1 MMQLRFGLM
10 LSLAAMSLAG
20 CSSLGISNGS
30 LKYKKA
36 PEMGEIK
43 YPEGAIVRPAS
54 PLYPAPVVEP
64 MALEHAPNFANS
76 KGNRFALPRPD
87 QQQTAGT
94 IVSEESVGAVVGQ
107 PKLLTDGNGNPLLN
121 VTGDP
126 ATIWQYTLATLSTL
140 NQNVIG
146 QSKNAY
152 EVTVKDNNQTYVLRM
167 TSVGSS
173 NNIAIFNA
181 DHSFADKAKAS
192 ELLTQI
198 YQNWPA

>member
-10 LSLAAMSLAG
+10 LSLAAISLAG
-20 CSSLGISNGS
+20 CSSMGISNGS

-36 PEMGEIK
+36 PDMDTVK
-43 YPEGAIVRPAS
+43 YPEGALVRPAS

-64 MALEHAPNFANS
+64 MAIEHAPNFSNS
-76 KGNRFALPRPD
+76 KGNRFALPRPE
-87 QQQTAGT
+87 QQQQSPVMSEDVATA
-94 IVSEESVGAVVGQ
+94 EVGR
-107 PKLLTDGNGNPLLN
+107 PRLLADGNGNPLLN
-121 VTGDP
+121 VSGDP
-126 ATIWQYTLATLSTL
+126 ATIWKYTLATLSSL

-152 EVTVKDNNQTYVLRM
+152 EVTVKNNNQIYVLRM

-173 NNIAIFNA
+173 NNIAMFNA
-181 DHSFADKAKAS
+181 DSSFADKTKAS

>member
-20 CSSLGISNGS
+20 CSSMGISNGS

-43 YPEGAIVRPAS
+43 YPEGALVRPAS

-64 MALEHAPNFANS
+64 MAIEHAPNFANS
-76 KGNRFALPRPD
+76 KGNRFALPRPE
-87 QQQTAGT
+87 QQQANTDST
-94 IVSEESVGAVVGQ
+94 ESVEDVAVGR

-121 VTGDP
+121 VSGDP
-126 ATIWQYTLATLSTL
+126 ATIWQYALATLSSL
-140 NQNVIG
+140 NQNVVAK
-146 QSKNAY
+146 SKNAY
-152 EVTVKDNNQTYVLRM
+152 EVTVKNDKQVYVLRM
-167 TSVGSS
+167 TSVGAS

-181 DHSFADKAKAS
+181 DSSFADKSKSS

>member
-20 CSSLGISNGS
+20 CSFMGISNGS

-36 PEMGEIK
+36 PDLDTVK
-43 YPEGAIVRPAS
+43 YPDGALVRPAS

-64 MALEHAPNFANS
+64 MAIEHAPNFSNS
-76 KGNRFALPRPD
+76 KGNRFALPRPE
-87 QQQTAGT
+87 QQQQAPVTGD
-94 IVSEESVGAVVGQ
+94 SAVVGQ
-107 PKLLTDGNGNPLLN
+107 PKLLTDGNGNPLLS
-121 VTGDP
+121 VSGDA
-126 ATIWQYTLATLSTL
+126 ATIWQYTLATLSSL

-152 EVTVKDNNQTYVLRM
+152 EVTVKNNNQIYVLRL
-167 TSVGSS
+167 TTVGSS

-181 DHSFADKAKAS
+181 DGSFADKTKAS

>member
-1 MMQLRFGLM
+1 MQLRFGLM

-20 CSSLGISNGS
+20 CSAMGISNGS

-36 PEMGEIK
+36 PNMDAIT
-43 YPEGAIVRPAS
+43 YPEGALVRPAS

-64 MALEHAPNFANS
+64 MAIEHAPNFSNN
-76 KGNRFALPRPD
+76 KGDRFALPRPE
-87 QQQTAGT
+87 QQQQAPVVTEDVTAG
-94 IVSEESVGAVVGQ
+94 VVGQ

-121 VTGDP
+121 VSGDA
-126 ATIWQYTLATLSTL
+126 ATIWQYTLATLSSL

-152 EVTVKDNNQTYVLRM
+152 EATVKNNDQIYVLRL
-167 TSVGSS
+167 TAVGSS
-173 NNIAIFNA
+173 NNIAIFKA
-181 DHSFADKAKAS
+181 DGSFADKTKAS

>member
-1 MMQLRFGLM
+1 MQLRFGLM

-20 CSSLGISNGS
+20 CSSMGISNGS

-36 PEMGEIK
+36 PEMDVVK
-43 YPEGAIVRPAS
+43 YPEGALVRPAS

-64 MALEHAPNFANS
+64 LALEHAPNFANS
-76 KGNRFALPRPD
+76 KGNRFALPRPE
-87 QQQTAGT
+87 QQQAAPVMSDDVAAAA
-94 IVSEESVGAVVGQ
+94 IGQ
-107 PKLLTDGNGNPLLN
+107 PRLLTDGNGNPLLN
-121 VTGDP
+121 VSGDP
-126 ATIWQYTLATLSTL
+126 ATIWKYTLATLSSL

-152 EVTVKDNNQTYVLRM
+152 EVTVKNNNQIYVLRM

-173 NNIAIFNA
+173 NNIAMFNA
-181 DHSFADKAKAS
+181 DSSFADKTKAS